1 MSVTPRRPLQEV
13 LDEFGPLKDGSTVSA
28 SQAEGYRGKLPD
40 AMVDFWIEH
49 GRGQWRDGLYWI
61 CDPEPIMPVLHMLF
75 AGDQEFD
82 SARMVPFMR
91 DAFGEVSIWLPKF
104 KLITLKMN
112 LGTLTTTDITTHV
125 IEGIPPFDDDM
136 AVAAAVD
143 ASVFDINGW
152 VDSTTG
158 KPVFDAVRRRLGPIS
173 ADQVYTMVPHL
184 RLGGDGTARDFAIGG
199 FIEYLVILSQMG
211 PFTFERY
218 VDPKE
223 GGRGAFGHLEAV
235 RTIGHDRLIDN

>member
-1 MSVTPRRPLQEV
+1 
-13 LDEFGPLKDGSTVSA
+13 
-28 SQAEGYRGKLPD
+28 
-40 AMVDFWIEH
+40 
-49 GRGQWRDGLYWI
+49 
-61 CDPEPIMPVLHMLF
+61 
-75 AGDQEFD
+75 
-82 SARMVPFMR
+82 
-91 DAFGEVSIWLPKF
+91 
-104 KLITLKMN
+104 MN

-199 FIEYLVILSQMG
+199 FIEYPVILSQME